1 MRISKPAGDPPAD
14 APALDTGAALDRFN
28 KTGEETYDRAYA
40 GLIERSSAPLGERA
54 IDTEMKAR
62 MAACIALRSQNM
74 APQEIADVLQLT
86 IHQVRHA
93 LSRAR
98 SEMSREQA
106 FTDAIARIDR
116 DIVPLA
122 VDRLHEK
129 VHEGKRWAIQDA
141 LHGRRV
147 LQKTESKNGGGGS
160 GGGGGYDG
168 PAVVINIV
176 PNEKRPDVRVGTI
189 LGQAKF
195 DEGEDKPEP
204 LKIGLTIIDAEPILS
219 PPVSSE

>member
-1 MRISKPAGDPPAD
+1 MRISKPAGDPPTD
-14 APALDTGAALDRFN
+14 APAPSTTGALDRIN

-40 GLIERSSAPLGERA
+40 GLIERAGTVGERA

-62 MAACIALRSQNM
+62 MAACIALQSQKM
-74 APQEIADVLQLT
+74 SAQEIADVLQLT

-93 LSRAR
+93 LARAR
-98 SEMSREQA
+98 VEMNREQA
-106 FTDAIARIDR
+106 FTDAIERIDR

-147 LQKTESKNGGGGS
+147 LQKQEPKHGGGGS
-160 GGGGGYDG
+160 GGGGGYTG

-176 PNEKRPDVRVGTI
+176 ENEKRPDVRVGTI

-195 DEGEDKPEP
+195 DDGEEKPAP
-204 LKIGLTIIDAEPILS
+204 LKIGLILDAEPIL
-219 PPVSSE
+219 PPASS